1 MRLSWHEGRL
11 VRCHVIND
19 TETLKAIIR
28 SATDVI
34 ITADE
39 TGTIIDWNPAAEHV
53 FGYSAEEAK
62 GQSLTL
68 IIPERFHAA
77 HHEGLG
83 RVVNT
88 GETHIIGQTVE
99 VAGLRKDGSEIPIE
113 LSLATW
119 VTEGSRFFTGIIRD
133 VSEKAQLISALTD
146 SEARMEAIVQSAND
160 AIITIDSEGRVL
172 LWNDHAAELF
182 GRTSDEMLGRPLTA
196 IIPERFREQHH
207 SGIHRVVETGETH
220 VIGSTAELTGLT
232 RDGVEFPIELSLAQ
246 WSNNGNTYFSGIVR
260 DITQRKQAEADLRI
274 ANHALADKNEML
286 QGLSGKLA
294 KYLSRQVYD
303 SIFEGRTEV
312 RVESYRKELTV
323 FFSDIQ
329 GFTELSDRMEAE
341 PLSELLNHYLSEMS
355 NIALEHGGTVDK
367 FIGDGIMIF
376 FGDPES
382 RGEKEDAI
390 ACAQMALAM
399 KERINELQHEWQRKA
414 GSVPLHVRMGIN
426 TGYCTVGN
434 FGSEDRLDYTIVGKE
449 VNTASRLEMSAEPD
463 QIHISHSTYELIRD
477 DIRSRP
483 VGEIKVKGLAYPI
496 QTHEILSDS
505 DGTLRPS
512 ESEQSAAMSLGIDLS
527 QLEPDQIEA
536 ARRALHEVL
545 AQDDTSA

>member
-1 MRLSWHEGRL
+1 M
-11 VRCHVIND
+11 ID
-19 TETLKAIIR
+19 DAETLQAIIR

-34 ITADE
+34 ITADAQ
-39 TGTIIDWNPAAEHV
+39 GNIINWNPAAEHV
-53 FGYSAEEAK
+53 FGYSAEEAV
-62 GQSLTL
+62 GQELTM

-99 VAGLRKDGSEIPIE
+99 VEGLRKDGTEIPIE

-119 VTEGSRFFTGIIRD
+119 VTDGDRFFTGIIRD
-133 VSEKAQLISALTD
+133 VSEKAHLISALSD
-146 SEARMEAIVQSAND
+146 SEARMQAIVESAND

-172 LWNDHAAELF
+172 LWNAHAVELF
-182 GRTSDEMLGRPLTA
+182 GYSSEEMLGRPLTA

-207 SGIHRVVETGETH
+207 TGIHRVVETGETH
-220 VIGSTAELTGLT
+220 VIGSTAELTGLN

-246 WSNNGNTYFSGIVR
+246 WSTNGDTFFSGIVR
-260 DITQRKQAEADLRI
+260 DITQRKQAETDLRV

-312 RVESYRKELTV
+312 RVESYRKALTV

-341 PLSELLNHYLSEMS
+341 PLSALLNHYLSEMS
-355 NIALEHGGTVDK
+355 HIALEHGGTVDK

-382 RGEKEDAI
+382 QGEKEDAV
-390 ACAQMALAM
+390 ACCRMALAM
-399 KERINELQHEWQRKA
+399 REGVAELQSEWQRQA
-414 GSVPLHVRMGIN
+414 GSVPLHVRIGIN
-426 TGYCTVGN
+426 TGFCTVGN

-449 VNTASRLEMSAEPD
+449 VNAASRLEGSAQPD
-463 QIHISHSTYELIRD
+463 QIHISHSTYELIKD
-477 DIRSRP
+477 ELPCRP
-483 VGEIKVKGLAYPI
+483 VGEVKVKGLAYPI
-496 QTHEILSDS
+496 QTYEILSEAAEAEPAN
-505 DGTLRPS
+505 T
-512 ESEQSAAMSLGIDLS
+512 SEQAAALSLGIDLT
-527 QLEPDQIEA
+527 QLDPEQIEA
-536 ARRALHEVL
+536 ARRAVQEAL
-545 AQDDTSA
+545 APDDTPA

>member
-1 MRLSWHEGRL
+1 M
-11 VRCHVIND
+11 IDD
-19 TETLKAIIR
+19 TETLQAIIR
-28 SATDVI
+28 TASDVI
-34 ITADE
+34 ITANAD
-39 TGTIIDWNPAAEHV
+39 GNIINWNPAAEHV
-53 FGYSAEEAK
+53 FGYSTDEAV
-62 GQSLTL
+62 GQPLTL

-99 VAGLRKDGSEIPIE
+99 VAGLRKDGTEIPIE

-119 VTEGSRFFTGIIRD
+119 VTDGDRFFTGIIRD
-133 VSEKAQLISALTD
+133 VSEKARLISALSD
-146 SEARMEAIVQSAND
+146 SEARLEAIVESAND

-172 LWNDHAAELF
+172 LWNAHAKELF
-182 GRTSDEMLGRPLTA
+182 GYTSEEMLGRPLTA

-220 VIGSTAELTGLT
+220 VIGSTAELTGLS
-232 RDGVEFPIELSLAQ
+232 RDGVEFPMELSLAQ
-246 WSNNGNTYFSGIVR
+246 WSNNGEMFFSGIVR
-260 DITQRKQAEADLRI
+260 DITQRKQAEADLRV

-341 PLSELLNHYLSEMS
+341 PLSQLLNHYLSEMS
-355 NIALEHGGTVDK
+355 QIATEHGGTIDK

-376 FGDPES
+376 FGDPDS

-399 KERINELQHEWQRKA
+399 RERVKQLQSEWQRQA
-414 GSVPLHVRMGIN
+414 GSVPLHVRIGIN

-449 VNTASRLEMSAEPD
+449 VNVASRLEMSAEPD
-463 QIHISHSTYELIRD
+463 QIHISHSTYELVKD
-477 DIRSRP
+477 DIRCRP

-496 QTHEILSDS
+496 QTFEVL
-505 DGTLRPS
+505 DGAAVPDLAGA
-512 ESEQSAAMSLGIDLS
+512 SEQAAAMSLGIDLS
-527 QLEPDQIEA
+527 TLEPDQIEA
-536 ARRALHEVL
+536 ARRALHEAL
-545 AQDDTSA
+545 DQGGHPA